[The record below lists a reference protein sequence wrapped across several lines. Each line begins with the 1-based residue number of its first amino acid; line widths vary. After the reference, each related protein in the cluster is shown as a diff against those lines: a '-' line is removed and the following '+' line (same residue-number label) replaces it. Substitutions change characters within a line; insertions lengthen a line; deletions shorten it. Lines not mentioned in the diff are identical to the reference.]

1 MVFCCAG
8 ICDWNDGQ
16 NSPLVA
22 AYAVGIP
29 GNQIED
35 YNDRRKELQGMACGS
50 SHAVD
55 PLIEHHEESQAAES
69 QAAGQQRGVKV
80 VDWGSHAEG
89 GRRAFAEWAV
99 EGGVPVVLRGTDLAA
114 WVGDLSQTDSKGRLV
129 LVSL

>member
-1 MVFCCAG
+1 
-8 ICDWNDGQ
+8 
-16 NSPLVA
+16 
-22 AYAVGIP
+22 
-29 GNQIED
+29 
-35 YNDRRKELQGMACGS
+35 MACGS

-55 PLIEHHEESQAAES
+55 PLIEHHEASQAAES

-114 WVGDLSQTDSKGRLV
+114 WVGDLAQTESKGLVV
-129 LVSL
+129 LVFSSSDQSL